1 VTAAGGERVA
11 LLRRAVQEAG
21 LEALV
26 CALPANVLLLS
37 GYWPVVGTA
46 VAMVN
51 RGGRVG
57 LIAPED
63 ERDLA
68 RSGWADELHALGPGS
83 LSDPRDALGLL
94 RGPLAQCLRGLELGS
109 GTIGIEMGPVFEP
122 APYVAFNVY
131 GESLHEGLRWAL
143 PSATFVSA
151 EAPLARLR
159 AVLTGRELDRVH
171 LACRVAGGAF
181 AAGAARIRA
190 GMSEAEVAEGFR
202 GPLAAR
208 GVAAPGVRRA
218 DGFVFCMS
226 GPNSAHAYGS
236 HARSTAR
243 AVARGDLL
251 LVHCNSYVDG
261 YWTDITRTFALGPPS
276 RRVRELYDAVLAAR
290 AAALAVIGAGVEAQE
305 VDRAARDALVSRGLG
320 DAFRHSTG
328 HGVGFAAIDHSAQPR
343 LRPGSPDVLV
353 PGMVCNVEPAV
364 YLDDTGGIRHCE
376 MVAVTGSGVEL
387 LTPFQATL
395 DELIAGER

>member
-1 VTAAGGERVA
+1 MIPGSERIA

-21 LEALV
+21 VEALV

-46 VAMVN
+46 VALVN
-51 RGGRVG
+51 RAGRVG
-57 LIAPED
+57 LIAPGD
-63 ERDLA
+63 ESDLA
-68 RSGWADELHALGPGS
+68 RAGWAHELHSLGPGS

-94 RGPLAQCLRGLELGS
+94 RGPLAQCVRELELGT

-131 GESLHEGLRWAL
+131 GESLHEALRWAL
-143 PSATFVSA
+143 PAAAFVSA
-151 EAPLARLR
+151 ETPLARLR
-159 AVLTGRELDRVH
+159 AVLTPGELDRVR
-171 LACRVAGGAF
+171 LACAV
-181 AAGAARIRA
+181 AGAAFGEGAGRIRP
-190 GMSEAEVAEGFR
+190 GMTEAEVAEGFR
-202 GPLAAR
+202 GTLASR
-208 GVAAPGVRRA
+208 GVASPGVRRA

-236 HARSTAR
+236 YARSTAR

-261 YWTDITRTFALGPPS
+261 YWTDITRTFWLGPPS
-276 RRVRELYDAVLAAR
+276 GRRRELYDAVLAAR
-290 AAALAVIGAGVEAQE
+290 AAALRTIGPGVEAQE
-305 VDRAARDALVSRGLG
+305 VDGAARSELAARGLG

-328 HGVGFAAIDHSAQPR
+328 HGVGFAAIDHNARPR
-343 LRPGSPDVLV
+343 LRPASPDVLV
-353 PGMVCNVEPAV
+353 VGMVCNVEPAV
-364 YLDDTGGIRHCE
+364 YLEDAGGIRHCD
-376 MVAVTGSGVEL
+376 MVAVTESGVEL

-395 DELIAGER
+395 DELIVGER

>member
-1 VTAAGGERVA
+1 MTTANERVA

-46 VAMVN
+46 VALVN
-51 RGGRVG
+51 RAGRVG
-57 LIAPED
+57 LIAPAD

-68 RSGWADELHALGPGS
+68 RAGWSDELHSLGAGS
-83 LSDPRDALGLL
+83 LSDPRDVLGLL
-94 RGPLAQCLRGLELGS
+94 RGPLAQCLRELELGS

-159 AVLTGRELDRVH
+159 AVLTAGELDRVR
-171 LACRVAGGAF
+171 LACRVAGDAYVQGAT
-181 AAGAARIRA
+181 RIHA
-190 GMSEAEVAEGFR
+190 GMTEAAIAEGFR
-202 GPLAAR
+202 GTIASR
-208 GVAAPGVRRA
+208 GVALPGVRRA

-243 AVARGDLL
+243 AVAKGDLL

-261 YWTDITRTFALGPPS
+261 YWTDITRTFSLGPPS
-276 RRVRELYDAVLAAR
+276 GRVRELYEAVLAAR
-290 AAALAVIGAGVEAQE
+290 AAALEAIVPGVEARE
-305 VDRAARDALVSRGLG
+305 VDRAARDTLAAHGLG
-320 DAFRHSTG
+320 EAFKHSTG

-343 LRPGSPDVLV
+343 LRPASPDVLV
-353 PGMVCNVEPAV
+353 PGMVCNLEPAV
-364 YLDDTGGIRHCE
+364 YLDGTGGIRHCD

-387 LTPFQATL
+387 LTPFQGTL
-395 DELIAGER
+395 DELTAGE

>member
-1 VTAAGGERVA
+1 MTAGGERVA
-11 LLRRAVQEAG
+11 LLRRALQEAG

-46 VAMVN
+46 VAMVS
-51 RGGRVG
+51 RAGRVG

-68 RSGWADELHALGPGS
+68 AVGWADELHSLGPGS

-94 RGPLAQCLRGLELGS
+94 RGPLAQCIGGLELGS
-109 GTIGIEMGPVFEP
+109 GAIGIEMGPVFEP

-143 PSATFVSA
+143 PSAAFVSA

-159 AVLTGRELDRVH
+159 AVLTAGELDRVR
-171 LACRVAGGAF
+171 LACRVAGDAF
-181 AAGAARIRA
+181 AGGAARIRA
-190 GMSEAEVAEGFR
+190 GMPEAEIAAGFR
-202 GPLAAR
+202 GTLASH
-208 GVAAPGVRRA
+208 GVASPGVRRA

-226 GPNSAHAYGS
+226 GPNSAHAYAS

-243 AVARGDLL
+243 SAVRGDLL
-251 LVHCNSYVDG
+251 LIHCNSYVDG
-261 YWTDITRTFALGPPS
+261 YWTDITRTFSLGPPS
-276 RRVRELYDAVLAAR
+276 DRVRELYDAVLAAR
-290 AAALAVIGAGVEAQE
+290 AAALAAIGPGVQAQE
-305 VDRAARDALVSRGLG
+305 VDRAAREALAGRGLG

-343 LRPGSPDVLV
+343 LRPASPDVLV

-364 YLDDTGGIRHCE
+364 YLAGTGGIRHCD
-376 MVAVTGSGVEL
+376 MVAVTQTGVEL

-395 DELIAGER
+395 DQLVAGER

>member
-1 VTAAGGERVA
+1 MSPANERVA

-21 LEALV
+21 VEALV

-46 VAMVN
+46 VAIVN
-51 RGGRVG
+51 RVGRVG
-57 LIAPED
+57 VVAPAD

-68 RSGWADELHALGPGS
+68 RAGWADELHALGAGS

-94 RGPLAQCLRGLELGS
+94 RGPLAQCVRELELGP

-122 APYVAFNVY
+122 ASYVAFNVY

-159 AVLTGRELDRVH
+159 AVLTAGELDRVR
-171 LACRVAGGAF
+171 LACRVAGEAF
-181 AAGAARIRA
+181 AQGRSRIGA
-190 GMSEAEVAEGFR
+190 GMTESEIAEGFR
-202 GPLAAR
+202 GPLASR

-218 DGFVFCMS
+218 EGFLFCMS

-243 AVARGDLL
+243 ADVQGDLL
-251 LVHCNSYVDG
+251 LVHCNSCLDG
-261 YWTDITRTFALGPPS
+261 YWTDITRTFSLGPPS
-276 RRVRELYDAVLAAR
+276 GRVRELHAAVLAAR
-290 AAALAVIGAGVEAQE
+290 AAALAVIGPGVEARE
-305 VDRAARDALVSRGLG
+305 VDRAARDALASRGLG
-320 DAFRHSTG
+320 DAFKHSTG
-328 HGVGFAAIDHSAQPR
+328 HGVGFAAIDHNAQPR

-364 YLDDTGGIRHCE
+364 YLEDACGIRHCD
-376 MVAVTGSGVEL
+376 MVAVTEDGIEL

-395 DELIAGER
+395 DELVAGER